1 MTELLR
7 QVLELKWEL
16 MGEGGGEA
24 ERVCIRVRG
33 DVSLL
38 VVAPLVS
45 IPPPKPPVL
54 HSECNTTQRKGIVVR
69 RDRKAIISLAAPR
82 LWITLGA
89 ALQG

>member
-1 MTELLR
+1 MAVLSR
-7 QVLELKWEL
+7 KVLELEREL
-16 MGEGGGEA
+16 LCKGGGET
-24 ERVCIRVRG
+24 ERIDLRVRG
-33 DVSLL
+33 EISLL

-82 LWITLGA
+82 LWITLSA
-89 ALQG
+89 TLQG